1 MDQGEKYQRPGWDE
15 YFIKIMEV
23 VGLRGTCNR
32 GRAGCVIVKNNHILT
47 TGYVGAPPKFSD
59 CDEVGHLMIKA
70 TSEMDYDGELH
81 DHCVRTIHAE
91 QNAIVQAARLGLA
104 IEGATAYVKFE
115 PCPVCA
121 RMLIAAGIVRVVCQR
136 RYQTGEYTRQM
147 LKEAGV
153 QLDVLIDEVQQYE

>member
-1 MDQGEKYQRPGWDE
+1 MNNSEQYIRPNWDE

-23 VGLRGTCNR
+23 VGLRGTCGR

-47 TGYVGAPPKFSD
+47 TGYVGAPPKFPD
-59 CDEVGHLMIKA
+59 CDEAGHLIIKS
-70 TSEMDYDGELH
+70 TSETEPNGELH
-81 DHCVRTIHAE
+81 EHCVRTIHAE
-91 QNAIVQAARLGLA
+91 QNAIVQAARLGVS

-121 RMLIAAGIVRVVCQR
+121 RMIIAAGINRVVCQR
-136 RYQTGEYTRQM
+136 RYHTGEYTRQM